1 MASMRIEF
9 TERFISQE
17 EKEYWENIKVEPIYH
32 YRKIYPCL
40 STVDYPREIPGDP
53 DHCEV
58 LFKDDYVLVVKGTYQ
73 DIALQID
80 DRESQEYGEE

>member
-9 TERFISQE
+9 TERFLSPE
-17 EKEYWENIKVEPIYH
+17 EKEYWENLKVEPVYH

-40 STVDYPREIPGDP
+40 ATVEYPREIPGDP
-53 DHCEV
+53 DHCEI
-58 LFKDDYVLVVKGTYQ
+58 LFKDDYVLVVKGAYQ

-80 DRESQEYGEE
+80 DREQQEYGEE